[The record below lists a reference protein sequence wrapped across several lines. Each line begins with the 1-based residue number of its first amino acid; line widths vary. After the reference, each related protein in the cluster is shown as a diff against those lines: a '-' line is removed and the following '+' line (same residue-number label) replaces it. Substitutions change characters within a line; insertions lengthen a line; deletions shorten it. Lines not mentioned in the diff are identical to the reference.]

1 MTLRITAE
9 DSRPLVAALDMLIE
23 EVDLDLEPNY
33 GIQVAADRV
42 AWQQDMRIAVAALR
56 EAEAV
61 RHAKRS
67 LMVSV
72 PLSPPTATACAV
84 AFIVAANRL
93 DHYSGVVSVSAKDG
107 IRAAIASQAAHQPTL
122 ELVERHFPVLRGD
135 AAWARDEALRLRL
148 HAHELMLH
156 EGDDATASNKQQH

>member
-1 MTLRITAE
+1 MTLRITGE
-9 DSRPLVAALDMLIE
+9 DPGPLLAALDMLIE

-42 AWQQDMRIAVAALR
+42 AWQQDMRIAAAALR
-56 EAEAV
+56 AAEAV
-61 RHAKRS
+61 RRAKQS
-67 LMVSV
+67 LMVGV
-72 PLSPPTATACAV
+72 PLSPPTATACAA

-93 DHYSGVVSVSAKDG
+93 DHYSGVVSESAKGG
-107 IRAAIASQAAHQPTL
+107 IRAAVVSQAAHEPTM

-156 EGDDATASNKQQH
+156 ENADVSDHDGQEQ

>member
-1 MTLRITAE
+1 VE
-9 DSRPLVAALDMLIE
+9 ALDMVID

-42 AWQQDMRIAVAALR
+42 AWQQDMRIAAAELR
-56 EAEAV
+56 RAEAV
-61 RHAKRS
+61 RDAQRS
-67 LMVSV
+67 LMVAI
-72 PLSPPTATACAV
+72 PLSPPTAAACAA

-93 DHYSGVVSVSAKDG
+93 DHYSGVVSESAKG
-107 IRAAIASQAAHQPTL
+107 EIRAALVSQACHEPTL
-122 ELVERHFPVLRGD
+122 ELVERRFPWVRDD

-156 EGDDATASNKQQH
+156 DSDNERQQ